1 MIDDYVWICTGATV
15 CANVHIG
22 EGAVIAAGAVV
33 TQDVAPNTVVAG
45 MPARVIKEKDEQTA
59 DKTQILE
66 DLR

>member
-33 TQDVAPNTVVAG
+33 TNDIEPYTIVGGV
-45 MPARVIKEKDEQTA
+45 PAKKIGERNKNLDYCPSTPF
-59 DKTQILE
+59 LH
-66 DLR
+66 